1 MAETG
6 GTTPDYSLSASTLA
20 AVREAGVDP
29 KVKGAKTKLGK
40 ALGKLGPSGTAR
52 AALGQG
58 KALADAGKEFA
69 DFTAERKQKIDA
81 EKKAKAKKSED
92 AGIKWDETFETMAD
106 RGSWASPELF
116 QAFTQTE
123 AKYRTDYIAAVERGD
138 NATAQ
143 KMLREQ
149 GVRANSLNGWKETMT
164 RAAEIQAKHPNLSKL
179 IQGDAPGAD
188 GKRALIKAIADCKL
202 DQENVTF
209 DENGEMVFNIEGLT
223 GEGTDYPNGVKSK
236 DIDKIM
242 TTVLSPVV
250 RENSFRKTTE
260 TIEKTLAENPDAS
273 FDMNAATRNQTK
285 NFEIELHANP
295 ESAYS
300 IMNDTWAGKTSL
312 ADDLEE
318 SIRSGALAFEIN
330 LPTDSAL
337 DQDGD
342 GKVSLDEMPGY
353 EDVKSEVDAL
363 QKLAGDPPKEGEDPS
378 EEFRLADK
386 NNDGVIDAKDLDETS
401 IKKIIQGIQEDP
413 SLLAEVAGGW
423 SAMKQENIH
432 KAKQEEAKQKELK
445 ELYDR
450 VSGRGQLQLYTS
462 PTIKDKEGNDQP
474 NPNYNAALAR
484 YIEET
489 NKKNEEEY
497 LPNEGEDKK

>member
-1 MAETG
+1 
-6 GTTPDYSLSASTLA
+6 
-20 AVREAGVDP
+20 
-29 KVKGAKTKLGK
+29 
-40 ALGKLGPSGTAR
+40 
-52 AALGQG
+52 
-58 KALADAGKEFA
+58 
-69 DFTAERKQKIDA
+69 
-81 EKKAKAKKSED
+81 
-92 AGIKWDETFETMAD
+92 MAD

-149 GVRANSLNGWKETMT
+149 GVRANSLNGWKETMG

-401 IKKIIQGIQEDP
+401 IKKGIQEDP

-462 PTIKDKEGNDQP
+462 PTIKDKEGNDKP

>member
-58 KALADAGKEFA
+58 KALAGAAKEFE
-69 DFTAERKQKIDA
+69 DFAAERKA
-81 EKKAKAKKSED
+81 EKEAKAKKAED

-106 RGSWASPELF
+106 RGSWASPDLF
-116 QAFTQTE
+116 KTFTATE
-123 AKYRTDYIAAVERGD
+123 AKFRADYIAAVERGD
-138 NATAQ
+138 NAAAQ

-202 DQENVTF
+202 EEQNVTF
-209 DENGEMVFNIEGLT
+209 DKNGEMTFNIPGLT
-223 GEGTDYPNGVKSK
+223 GQGTDYPDGVKSK

-273 FDMNAATRNQTK
+273 FDMNAAMRNQTK

-318 SIRSGALAFEIN
+318 SILSGALAFEIN
-330 LPTDSAL
+330 LPTDSGL

-353 EDVKSEVDAL
+353 EDVKSEIDAL
-363 QKLAGDPPKEGEDPS
+363 KTSAGDPPEEGEDPS
-378 EEFRLADK
+378 DEFKAADK
-386 NNDGVIDAKDLDETS
+386 NNDGVIDAKDLDGES
-401 IKKIIQGIQEDP
+401 IKKIIKGIQEDP
-413 SLLAEVAGGW
+413 NLLAEVAGGW

-432 KAKQEEAKQKELK
+432 KTKQEEAKQKELK

-450 VSGRGQLQLYTS
+450 VSGRGQLQLYTT
-462 PTIKDKEGNDQP
+462 PTIKDSDGKEQP

-484 YIEET
+484 YINQA
-489 NKKNEEEY
+489 NKENEEKY
-497 LPNEGEDKK
+497 LPKEEGK

>member
-58 KALADAGKEFA
+58 KALADAGQELA
-69 DFTAERKQKIDA
+69 DFTAERKETIDA
-81 EKKAKAKKSED
+81 EKKAKAKKAED

-106 RGSWASPELF
+106 RGSWASPDLF
-116 QAFTQTE
+116 EAFTETE
-123 AKYRTDYIAAVERGD
+123 GQFRADYIAAVERGD
-138 NATAQ
+138 NAEAQ

-149 GVRANSLNGWKETMT
+149 GVRANSLSGWKETMT

-188 GKRALIKAIADCKL
+188 GKRDLIKAIADCKL

-209 DENGEMVFNIEGLT
+209 DEKTGEMTFNIPGLT
-223 GEGTDYPNGVKSK
+223 GEGTDYPDGVKSK

-273 FDMNAATRNQTK
+273 FDMNAAMRNQTK

-318 SIRSGALAFEIN
+318 SISSGALAFEIT
-330 LPTDSAL
+330 LPTGDEYKNM
-337 DQDGD
+337 DTDGD
-342 GKVSLDEMPGY
+342 GKIGILEMPGAQ
-353 EDVKSEVDAL
+353 DQVDAL
-363 QKLAGDPPKEGEDPS
+363 KTSAGTDPTSDQFKAVDT
-378 EEFRLADK
+378 

-401 IKKIIQGIQEDP
+401 IKKIIKGIQENP
-413 SLLAEVAGGW
+413 GLLAEVAGGW

-462 PTIKDKEGNDQP
+462 PMIKDKDGTERP

-484 YIEET
+484 YINQA
-489 NKKNEEEY
+489 NKENEEKY
-497 LPNEGEDKK
+497 LPNEEEGK

>member
-58 KALADAGKEFA
+58 KALADAAKEFE
-69 DFTAERKQKIDA
+69 DFAAERKA
-81 EKKAKAKKSED
+81 EKEAKAKKAED

-106 RGSWASPELF
+106 RGSWASPDLF
-116 QAFTQTE
+116 KTFTETE
-123 AKYRTDYIAAVERGD
+123 GRFRADYIAAVERGD
-138 NATAQ
+138 NAAAQ

-188 GKRALIKAIADCKL
+188 GKRSLIKAIADCKL
-202 DQENVTF
+202 DEENVTF
-209 DENGEMVFNIEGLT
+209 DKETGEMTFNIKGLT
-223 GEGTDYPNGVKSK
+223 GADGLKNEDGSPLYPNGVKSK

-273 FDMNAATRNQTK
+273 FDMNAAMRNQTK

-300 IMNDTWAGKTSL
+300 IMNDTWAGETSL

-318 SIRSGALAFEIN
+318 SISSGALAFEIN

-353 EDVKSEVDAL
+353 EDVKNEVDAL
-363 QKLAGDPPKEGEDPS
+363 KTSAGEDPNS
-378 EEFRLADK
+378 DQFKTADT
-386 NNDGVIDAKDLDETS
+386 NNDGVIDAKDLDGES
-401 IKKIIQGIQEDP
+401 IKKIIKGIQDDP
-413 SLLAEVAGGW
+413 KLLAEVAGGW

-432 KAKQEEAKQKELK
+432 KTKQEEAKQKELK

-450 VSGRGQLQLYTS
+450 VSGRGQLQLYTT
-462 PTIKDKEGNDQP
+462 PTIKDSDGNEKP

-484 YIEET
+484 YINQA
-489 NKKNEEEY
+489 NKENEEKY
-497 LPNEGEDKK
+497 LPSE